1 MSVLHDVIVQIV
13 TERADYRT
21 ATILKAPPLIYCTYN
36 SSRFQKVEAQAG

>member
-21 ATILKAPPLIYCTYN
+21 ATILQGAALDILHVQQFTVPK
-36 SSRFQKVEAQAG
+36 S